1 MHGWMDVLAINLRNL
16 GFKSHLYFWPL
27 RYPVTMS
34 PAVWLDGEGTSFCL
48 KPTAWWFSTS
58 SRFFVLKTHFAV
70 VLSFV
75 ALSLILSFTHLS
87 ADTFSFQN
95 WRAFLSI
102 SSAGYCFIPLYI
114 PVVHLCSFVGL
125 LIPLLHFLFTE
136 WHLQFSCPDTWYHS
150 NLLCTFLQSVLEWFP
165 QCISLLRVNAAGLL
179 LPPSSRSREKYR
191 PCGDPV
197 GSCCFSLNRG

>member
-1 MHGWMDVLAINLRNL
+1 MISCNNESCSLIRWGRNFLLFKAYSLMIFDVFKILCSENSFCSSFIFC
-16 GFKSHLYFWPL
+16 GFKP
-27 RYPVTMS
+27 
-34 PAVWLDGEGTSFCL
+34 
-48 KPTAWWFSTS
+48 
-58 SRFFVLKTHFAV
+58 
-70 VLSFV
+70 
-75 ALSLILSFTHLS
+75 
-87 ADTFSFQN
+87 DTFLH
-95 WRAFLSI
+95 AFVSWYFFLPELKSYSLPSI
-102 SSAGYCFIPLYI
+102 SSAGYCFIPLYV